1 MKLKTSTGEVDFNR
15 RLISHVHLS
24 PDHSLLT
31 VHFINGTH
39 FGLAAETDEERVF
52 AGEFLAKLADESSG
66 FISVGNEVLNLK
78 SAMWIAIPIDGPIQ
92 VRWADNLTR
101 SFDAEDRDSIRK
113 ISAE

>member
-1 MKLKTSTGEVDFNR
+1 MKLRTSTGEVNFNR

-31 VHFINGTH
+31 VHFITGAH
-39 FGLAAETDEERVF
+39 FGLSAETDEERVF
-52 AGEFLAKLADESSG
+52 AAEFLGKLADENSG
-66 FISVGNEVLNLK
+66 FLAVGNEVLNLK

-101 SFDAEDRDSIRK
+101 SFDYADRERIRQ